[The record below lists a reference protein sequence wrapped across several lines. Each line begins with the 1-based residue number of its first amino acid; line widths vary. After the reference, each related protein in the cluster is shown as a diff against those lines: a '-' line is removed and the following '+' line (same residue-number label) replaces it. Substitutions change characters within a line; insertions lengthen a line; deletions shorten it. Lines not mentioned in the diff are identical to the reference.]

1 MGFWNIVFT
10 NPALAAAGVALFV
23 PYLVHLLTRRT
34 PRRLVFPTVRFIRKA
49 EASHSRLFRLRD
61 VLLLLLR
68 TAFVLLIF
76 LAFLKPVLRAQAARG
91 EESAGRTVTVVLDA
105 SMSMGYS
112 GTGFT
117 PFARGQLAA
126 TRVIDRLGPADVAN
140 VIVAGASPVTS
151 FETPASNAYHLKRDV
166 QAASATLARADID
179 AAIAEGVRQSEL
191 SERHKPVFYFVSDFQ
206 RTNWASVDFARLP
219 EGAETVFVP
228 VNEARP
234 WNLAITGITVE
245 PPAPVV
251 SEDIEIGCT
260 IANYGGALEEIPVT
274 LSLEDTGTESE
285 GLEPPSRNTL
295 ERRISVQPGE
305 SATASFRVR
314 PRQSGV
320 FEGSVRISED
330 GLSADNTR
338 YFTLRIT
345 DRVDVLLVTEQQAD
359 DERSAVHFLA
369 RAMEPLA
376 RNDTL
381 GTLRVSIV
389 PQAAFTPELAASAQ
403 LTVLE
408 EPGPF
413 TEVMAKALTQY
424 LRDGGAVLY
433 VLAHAA
439 DGVNLQMMEA
449 ATQRALQLPFSL
461 DGVIDYRASQPVP
474 TFAVIAEANFD
485 EPMLR
490 RFRENDDLGAAHFT
504 RVLATERIGGQG
516 QVLMRYNDGNIAL
529 ARGSYGAGTLLLCN
543 MDVSR
548 EGSDL
553 ARKTVFVPFVHELLK
568 GMRPSEG
575 VARASLVGQPASAPA
590 ALTEDGGDVL
600 FTNPLGE
607 AVTATISGQGEH
619 TTALFAQTP
628 VPGFYRLC
636 EGGRTAGVAAVN
648 VDARESDLSVL
659 SEEQLQELVRASR
672 RTFASIPGNDP
683 QTLEQFLEGLP
694 VWPWLLLAA
703 LVVFGIEQALLLVL
717 RR

>member
-76 LAFLKPVLRAQAARG
+76 LAFLKPVLRAQAARRV
-91 EESAGRTVTVVLDA
+91 ESAGRTVTVVLDA

-126 TRVIDRLGPADVAN
+126 TRIIDRLGPADVAN
-140 VIVAGASPVTS
+140 VIVAGSSPVTS
-151 FETPASNAYHLKRDV
+151 FETPASNAYHLKRDL
-166 QAASATLARADID
+166 QTASATLARADFD

-191 SERHKPVFYFVSDFQ
+191 SDRHKPLFYFISDFQ

-219 EGAETVFVP
+219 EDAETVFVP
-228 VNEARP
+228 VNETRP
-234 WNLAITGITVE
+234 WNLAITEITVE

-251 SEDIEIGCT
+251 SEDIEIACT
-260 IANYGGALEEIPVT
+260 IANYGGAPEEIPVT
-274 LSLEDTGTESE
+274 LSMDEANDQSG
-285 GLEPPSRNTL
+285 GQEPPTRTTL
-295 ERRISVQPGE
+295 ERRVSVPGGD
-305 SATASFRVR
+305 SATAAFRIR
-314 PRQSGV
+314 PRESGI
-320 FEGSVRISED
+320 FEGTVRIAED

-359 DERSAVHFLA
+359 DERTAVHFLA
-369 RAMEPLA
+369 RAMEPLT

-381 GTLRVSIV
+381 GTLRTSIV

-413 TEVMAKALTQY
+413 TELMAKALAQY

-433 VLAHAA
+433 VLSQAA
-439 DGVNLQMMEA
+439 DGVNLQMMED

-461 DGVIDYRASQPVP
+461 DGVIDYRASQPMP
-474 TFAVIAEANFD
+474 GFAIIAEANFD

-490 RFRENDDLGAAHFT
+490 RFRENNDLGSAHFT

-529 ARGSYGAGTLLLCN
+529 ARTSYGAGTLLLCN

-548 EGSDL
+548 EGSDF

-575 VARASLVGQPASAPA
+575 TARASLVGQPASAPA
-590 ALTEDGGDVL
+590 ALMEGGGDVL
-600 FTNPLGE
+600 FTNPLEE
-607 AVTATISGQGEH
+607 AVTATVSGQGEH
-619 TTALFAQTP
+619 TSALFPHTS
-628 VPGFYRLC
+628 VPGFYRLR
-636 EGGRTAGVAAVN
+636 EGSRTAGVAAVN
-648 VDARESDLSVL
+648 IDARESDLNVL
-659 SEEQLQELVRASR
+659 SEEQLHELVRASR
-672 RTFASIPGNDP
+672 RTSASVSGDDP
-683 QTLEQFLEGLP
+683 QSLEQFLEGLP
-694 VWPWLLLAA
+694 LWPWLLIAA
-703 LVVFGIEQALLLVL
+703 LVIFGIEQALLLVL